1 MRELQ
6 DLFDRSASAARAA
19 RYWSTRTAR
28 LMIGVPDYETYV
40 AHRQAKHPDQPIMTY
55 VEFFRERQQARY
67 AIGKGRF
74 RACC

>member
-1 MRELQ
+1 MPDLQ
-6 DLFDRSASAARAA
+6 DLFDRSAGAARAA
-19 RYWSTRTAR
+19 GYRSTRTAR

-40 AHRQAKHPDQPIMTY
+40 SHRRAKHPDQPIMTY
-55 VEFFRERQQARY
+55 VEFFRERQDARY